1 MKSPFGRGITLH
13 RELTNHGY
21 WPLTKWDDPPSID
34 PCFSGDFWWIRSH
47 GMKIT
52 MKNYHLLKQIKVDF
66 RMLRSWGFTPLWE
79 FPPRAKTNLPHF
91 VWEKTPLHSIPNL
104 HLQSPRS
111 PRKNSRK
118 TAARTNLLAEQHLE
132 TMLLKHQLKTK
143 KRTALAFFSIFMNK
157 SASNKNN
164 QTYLRMSVTSHRMT
178 WTICYPFR
186 GCWPY
191 LIDSCCRIS
200 HPLRFRI
207 QM

>member
-91 VWEKTPLHSIPNL
+91 VWEKHHSTASQISIYNPQDHQEKTREKLQLEPICWLNNILKQCCWNTSWKPRNELPWRFFPSSWTNQHQTKIIKHILGCQSRLIGWHELFVIPSGVVDL
-104 HLQSPRS
+104 
-111 PRKNSRK
+111 
-118 TAARTNLLAEQHLE
+118 T
-132 TMLLKHQLKTK
+132 
-143 KRTALAFFSIFMNK
+143 
-157 SASNKNN
+157 
-164 QTYLRMSVTSHRMT
+164 
-178 WTICYPFR
+178 
-186 GCWPY
+186 
-191 LIDSCCRIS
+191 
-200 HPLRFRI
+200 
-207 QM
+207 